1 MRLIISV
8 HRYPTLKAAVHYTIL
23 FTSVGAQIFYSI
35 NVLQLYLICL
45 HTHSQDI
52 YKQYIHLLVS
62 HSGVL
67 LSIASSAFPI
77 QIIFPILKSHWI
89 NNLLRRYQWA
99 WFLGLRLKAYKF
111 LKHPASRIWKCSSQ
125 WLFGLTHTS

>member
-8 HRYPTLKAAVHYTIL
+8 HRYPTLKAAVYYTIL

-45 HTHSQDI
+45 HTHSQDT

-77 QIIFPILKSHWI
+77 QIIFPILKSH
-89 NNLLRRYQWA
+89 
-99 WFLGLRLKAYKF
+99 
-111 LKHPASRIWKCSSQ
+111 
-125 WLFGLTHTS
+125 